1 MSAPIIRSM
10 ALNQTLSWRLG
21 RHLIANRARY
31 AIDLTLAVVIVW
43 FAVWP
48 PENLVHSIVH
58 AAAIAAV
65 LMRAFD
71 GWHDWRHAPARLN
84 RAWHRHG
91 RDRGTEMI
99 DRVARHYGLE
109 DSTPERA
116 FEGELGDALLH
127 ARQDFAAR
135 CGRSVPESALDVVA
149 ETVHG
154 FWVPVDRSGTLAS
167 PGLVM
172 QVADTIPDATG
183 FTAGFDAVCH
193 ARARAILDED
203 REIAVFWSGGID
215 STGAL
220 VALLMQADAADRNRL
235 HIFLRP
241 RSIAEYPA
249 FFERHITA
257 LAHTIIDGPSAD
269 GFRRGPGRTFSSD
282 VGAVLAAQARERLVV
297 TGEHGD
303 QIFGS
308 IALAEN
314 TDWIGRPP
322 EVFLDQP
329 SFAAHREAIAQL
341 NAACPVPIG
350 TIDAM
355 LWWWNFAVKWQE
367 VTFRSLSDLDDTA
380 SFANI
385 RHFYQTNN
393 FQRWSIA
400 NPDQKIR
407 DRLESYKWPAKDF
420 IYGFTGDADYRD
432 HKVKVGSLR
441 VRIGAILGID
451 DRYTIIKA
459 GQTSTDPGKLRVRYG
474 DRLQR
479 FLR

>member
-1 MSAPIIRSM
+1 MSDSLFRSQ
-10 ALNQTLSWRLG
+10 ALNQTPSWRLG
-21 RHLIANRARY
+21 RHLLANGPRY
-31 AIDLTLAVVIVW
+31 AVDLALAAAIVW

-48 PENLVHSIVH
+48 PAGLLETVLH

-65 LMRAFD
+65 LMRAWD
-71 GWHDWRHAPARLN
+71 GWRDWRYAPASIN

-91 RDRGTEMI
+91 RDKGTATI
-99 DRVARHYGLE
+99 DRVVRIYGLE
-109 DSTPERA
+109 DAAPETPYDGPL
-116 FEGELGDALLH
+116 GEALLH

-135 CGRSVPESALDVVA
+135 CGRSVPATALDTVSEA
-149 ETVHG
+149 VHG

-167 PGLVM
+167 PGLKM
-172 QVADTIPDATG
+172 AVADPIPDATG
-183 FTAGFDAVCH
+183 FTAHFDEVCH
-193 ARARAILDED
+193 ARARQILAED

-220 VALLMQADAADRNRL
+220 AALLMQAEPADRARL
-235 HIFLRP
+235 HVFLRP
-241 RSIAEYPA
+241 RSIDEYPA
-249 FFERHITA
+249 FFARHVAA
-257 LAHTIIDGPSAD
+257 LPHTIIDGPGAG
-269 GFRRGPGRTFSSD
+269 GFRVGPARTFSSD
-282 VGAVLAAQARERLVV
+282 VGAVLATEARRRLVV

-308 IALAEN
+308 IVLAEN
-314 TDWIGRPP
+314 PDWIGQPP
-322 EVFLDQP
+322 DIFLAQP
-329 SFAAHREAIAQL
+329 AFTAHREAIERL
-341 NAACPVPIG
+341 NAACPVPVI